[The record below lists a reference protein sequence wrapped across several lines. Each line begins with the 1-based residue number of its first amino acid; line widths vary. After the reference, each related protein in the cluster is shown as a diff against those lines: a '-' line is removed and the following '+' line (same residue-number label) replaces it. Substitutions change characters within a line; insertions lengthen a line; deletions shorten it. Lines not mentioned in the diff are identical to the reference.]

1 MRDEIESKVREAF
14 GFADVKDSKPKK
26 QQSKEK
32 KNDKA
37 DDEKRGK

>member
-1 MRDEIESKVREAF
+1 MRNEIESKVRQAF
-14 GFADVKDSKPKK
+14 GFADVKESKPKK
-26 QQSKEK
+26 QPSEKK